1 MLKIRKIQ
9 VCYNIEMENIL
20 KVLYKDMLLYAVTDN
35 RWLEGKTLESQVEE
49 VLKNGATFL
58 QLRDKNCTH
67 DELVAQA
74 KAIKPIAARYNV
86 PFVIDDDAYAA
97 LEADVDGVHI
107 GQSDM
112 AYSEARKILGPDK
125 IIGMTAKTV
134 EQARLAESLGVDYI
148 GTGAVF
154 GSTTK
159 SDAVYM
165 PKEQLLK
172 VTDSVDIPVVA
183 IGGINYDNMD
193 YLKDTGVCGVAV
205 VSAIFAEG
213 NVGAA
218 ASKLRKKAEHLF
230 DYTKKD
236 IIFDLDGTLLDSMPY
251 WARLSEEYAKSKGAE
266 LPEDFYEVTYTM
278 DLNECGRYFQ
288 DVLKIDIDI
297 EDMKK
302 EVLEIMG
309 NHYKY
314 DIPMKAGMRRL
325 VLREHENGSRMCIFT
340 NSDAQ
345 CARDAMERAGIAGYF
360 SMITT
365 SYMIGINKKD
375 PAGYRKVCELMG
387 YEPENT
393 YIYEDVLHGIETGI
407 AAGCKVIGVYDKDS
421 ASHWEEIKKIAFD
434 TINPMAD

>member
-9 VCYNIEMENIL
+9 VCYNIEMEITL

-134 EQARLAESLGVDYI
+134 EQARLAESLGADYI

-165 PKEQLLK
+165 PKEQLLT

-205 VSAIFAEG
+205 VSAIFAAS

-218 ASKLRKKAEHLF
+218 ASKLRKKDERLF
-230 DYTKKD
+230 DYAKKD

-340 NSDAQ
+340 NSDEQ